1 MLEKDS
7 DSDIV
12 GYAADDEDSPLVGK
26 KFGT

>member
-26 KFGT
+26 KFAT